1 VSGAGDDGPP
11 SPTADDA
18 SIPNTD
24 DVYRRL
30 SDSGPNMVRVDL
42 ETGERRPSSGAF
54 RPDADGVSVY
64 RRSVLEE
71 GGLGASDVVRNP
83 WNLVVSVNVGEVRS
97 IELGVRDDAWPA
109 DIVEPTHP
117 RNAAHALITG
127 LERLG
132 KSRRVRRQR
141 DLVELPSVA
150 IVVG

>member
-1 VSGAGDDGPP
+1 MTGAGDEGAPFPPADGP
-11 SPTADDA
+11 D
-18 SIPNTD
+18 IPNAD

-54 RPDADGVSVY
+54 KPDPDGVSVY
-64 RRSVLEE
+64 RRSLLE
-71 GGLGASDVVRNP
+71 GAGLAANDVIRNP
-83 WNLVVSVNVGEVRS
+83 WNLVVRVNVGEIRS
-97 IELGVRDDAWPA
+97 IELGVRDDPWPP
-109 DIVEPTHP
+109 DIDEPDHL

-141 DLVELPSVA
+141 DLVKLPSVA
-150 IVVG
+150 IIVG